1 MIFHST
7 TRAVMITGLLLTS
20 SVFFS
25 VNAQNQPSDGAGRG
39 ASAPPPAP
47 LPRPR
52 PVQETQTP
60 IPAPPAQ
67 LPPLSREQRQ
77 QAYAKLL
84 EGQRYLWSLQNL
96 RSQTGIV
103 TNGRLAR
110 AALQKSVEFNPGLA
124 ESYTALAELAFF
136 TQNDSSEIERLA
148 GIAVNLDRNNFG
160 SRLLLARIYS
170 SQSKLFSGN
179 FNKTAAD
186 KAITQWTEVARL
198 DPRNA
203 EAWAFLSDFYAQNG
217 QSEKQIE
224 ALENWSTSANSADD
238 RFYRFVTR
246 KDSLSPDTATV
257 QLGRALLKNGKPAD
271 ALAVLSRSISDNP
284 ENPEALAAFKDAL
297 ETANP
302 EDAARAVAILQQA
315 VPANPANP
323 GLIALLAN
331 LQIRAGHFDDAIKI
345 LGSARKRFPDDQK
358 LLQLE
363 ASALTETGRV
373 DEGVAL
379 LRSKIVNKT
388 RQIAVSD
395 ALESD
400 FILNITISRLFLQ
413 AGRSTDSIAA
423 AQQALTLAND
433 SRMTSIALLTEATAQ
448 NAAGDFKSA
457 EASLREILKQ
467 NPTHAL
473 ALNNL
478 GYFMVERNER
488 LPEAIELIKQAVDRE
503 PNNPTYLDSL
513 GWANFKL
520 GQYTEAEKNL
530 LDADKLSPNSATI
543 QQHLGD
549 LYQKQGRAEE
559 ARNAWRKALEVEKN
573 SSEIKKLK
581 FKLGEAKKSK

>member
-1 MIFHST
+1 MIFRSIT
-7 TRAVMITGLLLTS
+7 CAVALSGWLLTS
-20 SVFFS
+20 GVFYQTE
-25 VNAQNQPSDGAGRG
+25 AQNKPSGGPERSTLA
-39 ASAPPPAP
+39 
-47 LPRPR
+47 PRPA
-52 PVQETQTP
+52 QDTQTP
-60 IPAPPAQ
+60 IPTPPVQ

-179 FNKTAAD
+179 VNKTASE
-186 KAITQWTEVARL
+186 KAINQWMEVARL

-217 QSEKQIE
+217 QSEKQIA
-224 ALENWSTSANSADD
+224 ALENWSASANSSDD
-238 RFYRFVTR
+238 RFYRFVTH
-246 KDSLSPDTATV
+246 KDSLSPEIATV
-257 QLGRALLKNGKPAD
+257 QLGKALLKNGRPAD

-284 ENPEALAAFKDAL
+284 ENTEALAAFKAAL
-297 ETANP
+297 EKANP
-302 EDAARAVAILQQA
+302 EQAAKAVGVLQQA
-315 VPANPANP
+315 VPANPSNP
-323 GLIALLAN
+323 GLVALLAN
-331 LQIRAGHFDDAIKI
+331 LQVRAGHFDEAIRI
-345 LGSARKRFPDDQK
+345 IESARKRFPDDPS
-358 LLQLE
+358 LLQIE
-363 ASALTETGRV
+363 AGALTETGRV

-388 RQIAVSD
+388 KQIAVSD
-395 ALESD
+395 SLESD
-400 FILNITISRLFLQ
+400 FILNIAISRLFLQ
-413 AGRSTDSIAA
+413 AGRSSDSIAA

-433 SRMTSIALLTEATAQ
+433 SQMISIALLTAATAQ

-467 NPTHAL
+467 NPTHAM

-478 GYFMVERNER
+478 GYFMIERNER

-520 GQYTEAEKNL
+520 GQLTEAEKNL
-530 LDADKLSPNSATI
+530 LDANRLAPNSATT

-549 LYQKQGRAEE
+549 LYQKQGRTEE
-559 ARNAWRKALEVEKN
+559 ARGAWRKALELEKN
-573 SSEIKKLK
+573 SAEIKKIK
-581 FKLGEAKKSK
+581 IKLGEAKKSKE